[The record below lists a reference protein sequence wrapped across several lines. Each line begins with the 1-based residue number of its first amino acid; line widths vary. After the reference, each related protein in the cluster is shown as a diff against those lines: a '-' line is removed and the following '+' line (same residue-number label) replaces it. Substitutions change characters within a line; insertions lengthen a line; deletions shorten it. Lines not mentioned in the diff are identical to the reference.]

1 MPDGVTAVTEWL
13 RECAREF
20 DRRLEELNELDRR
33 LGDGDH
39 GTNMRRGF
47 AAAESL
53 DMSESSRAYE
63 ALRQVGMALVS
74 NVGGASGPLFG
85 TFLLRAGANWPSP
98 LSTHG
103 IAVAVREGL
112 NGVKARG
119 KAEPGDKTMVDALT
133 PAAES
138 LDASAR
144 AGEPLGE
151 ALSKAADAADAGRDA
166 TAGMVAQ
173 RGRAHLRAAESVGV
187 IDPGAVSMSIILRT
201 AAQHI
206 S

>member
-1 MPDGVTAVTEWL
+1 MSDGVRAVIAWL
-13 RECAREF
+13 RECGRQFEARA
-20 DRRLEELNELDRR
+20 EELNELDRT

-47 AAAESL
+47 EAAESL
-53 DMSESSRAYE
+53 NLEEHAHAAD

-98 LSTHG
+98 VSTSG
-103 IAVAVREGL
+103 VARAVRQGL
-112 NGVKARG
+112 NGVVARG
-119 KAEPGDKTMVDALT
+119 KAEVGDKTMVDAIA
-133 PAAES
+133 PAAAS
-138 LDASAR
+138 LERSA
-144 AGEPLGE
+144 AE
-151 ALSKAADAADAGRDA
+151 ALDIAAALSRAADAAEAGRDA
-166 TAGMVAQ
+166 TASMVAQ

-187 IDPGAVSMSIILRT
+187 LDPGAVSMSIILRT
-201 AAQHI
+201 AASHI